1 MSGSGPPNL
10 QWGQPKTDTDTPEN
24 LSSSPGKNSLLTK
37 NREGVFRRA
46 IEHFTHRELLAILM
60 RVFKFTEG

>member
-24 LSSSPGKNSLLTK
+24 LSSSDIT
-37 NREGVFRRA
+37 A
-46 IEHFTHRELLAILM
+46 
-60 RVFKFTEG
+60 